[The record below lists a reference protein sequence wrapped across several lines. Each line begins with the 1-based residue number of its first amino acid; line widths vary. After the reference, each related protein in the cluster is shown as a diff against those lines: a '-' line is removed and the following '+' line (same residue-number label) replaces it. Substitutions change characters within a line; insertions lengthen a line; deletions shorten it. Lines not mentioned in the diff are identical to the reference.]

1 VAELRKAMRNTS
13 HNGFPITRHAPS
25 GEVRRR
31 EGLAHAVVSRVKHSC
46 VRHGVRLSLQVQ
58 VVVGLV
64 VRDHIM
70 VLLRQALGRGSARA
84 VDASWEELNRRY
96 VSTEGQRLVSE
107 QQLAVLQVRIF
118 SAPQESIQTP

>member
-1 VAELRKAMRNTS
+1 MLKHLKLLHDSSACHRTRLRQ
-13 HNGFPITRHAPS
+13 
-25 GEVRRR
+25 
-31 EGLAHAVVSRVKHSC
+31 
-46 VRHGVRLSLQVQ
+46 QVQ

-70 VLLRQALGRGSARA
+70 VLLRQALGRGSARV

-107 QQLAVLQVRIF
+107 QQLAVLQVHS
-118 SAPQESIQTP
+118 SASALVLIS